1 MAEKTTRE
9 HLVEVGV
16 KLMHEHGYTATGLK
30 EILASAEVPKG
41 SFYHYFGSKEEFAA
55 AVLESYVAREGEHCA
70 AVLSDARV
78 APLKRLRQYFNEL
91 IKIYGQKGAIP
102 GCMMGRF
109 SLDVAGESVMLR
121 KLLSS
126 SFGQW
131 QQGIASVLV
140 QAKERK
146 ELPAG
151 ADPRSLADFFLN
163 SWEGA
168 LLRSQAEKSDDPL
181 KDFMHYAFDVL
192 LKSGAR

>member
-9 HLVEVGV
+9 HLIEVGV
-16 KLMHEHGYTATGLK
+16 RLMHEHGYTATGLK

-41 SFYHYFGSKEEFAA
+41 SFYHYFGSKEEFAG
-55 AVLESYVAREGEHCA
+55 AVLDSYVAREAERGA
-70 AVLSDARV
+70 AVLSDAKV
-78 APLKRLRQYFNEL
+78 TPLKRLRRYFSEL
-91 IKIYGQKGAIP
+91 IRIYGQKGAIP

-121 KLLSS
+121 KQLSS

-131 QQGIASVLV
+131 RQGIASVLLE
-140 QAKERK
+140 AKARK
-146 ELPAG
+146 ELPAD
-151 ADPRSLADFFLN
+151 ADAGSLADFLLN

-181 KDFMHYAFDVL
+181 KDFMHYSFDVL
-192 LKSGAR
+192 LKSAR